1 MTPSPGT
8 LALAEAIE
16 AALNGTGDDQSRTEI
31 DALAV
36 SLAPRLAAALAER
49 LAVPRQALRPQ
60 EAATALGV
68 STSLVYELMETGTL
82 PFVRITDRLR
92 VIRVDAIAAYL
103 EGGEQRTPQA
113 PRRRS
118 S

>member
-1 MTPSPGT
+1 MTPSPGA
-8 LALAEAIE
+8 LALAEALD
-16 AALNGTGDDQSRTEI
+16 AAMTSAGDDQSRTEI
-31 DALAV
+31 DALAL
-36 SLAPRLAAALAER
+36 SLAPRLAEALAER

-92 VIRVDAIAAYL
+92 VIRIDAIAAYL
-103 EGGEQRTPQA
+103 ERGEQRAPQA
-113 PRRRS
+113 PRRRAS
-118 S
+118 